1 MTVYEL
7 YYSIRLFCNGVPVRT
22 IRRDVLIFDKH
33 LARAVWEFFKICP
46 SSATKYNKFDGLY

>member
-1 MTVYEL
+1 
-7 YYSIRLFCNGVPVRT
+7 
-22 IRRDVLIFDKH
+22 LIFDKH